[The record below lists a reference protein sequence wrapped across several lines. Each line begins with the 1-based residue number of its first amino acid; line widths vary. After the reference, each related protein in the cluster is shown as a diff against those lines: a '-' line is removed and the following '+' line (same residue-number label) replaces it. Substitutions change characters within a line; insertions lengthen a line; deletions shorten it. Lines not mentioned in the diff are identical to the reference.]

1 MNISLFFET
10 KNVTPQVKEKVNT
23 NTSENKFKNI
33 LSSIDSSAN
42 SSNRKMSVEQK
53 DPDLPNLSDI
63 LDEVN
68 EFLQDSNLRL
78 VDSNNISEENQDEFI
93 LDLLSKL
100 KEVLNSDIAFNELS
114 NENLDI
120 PLGVNLLL
128 IVSKMN
134 NFTEIDSPIKKGILS
149 KLNQLLES
157 EFSSYNSP
165 PNNNTKDLMNSLNA
179 MNVDDKA
186 LLEGQLQFILG
197 NKHLKEETRYY
208 HSLLSDMPDKSLKN
222 SMKTIVEEFLPK
234 ENSTKNL
241 EKILLSEDKNKIQH
255 LLDKLLMNEHK
266 MEDTLPNNQLL
277 SQKQIIDNKG
287 SSKLL
292 DQTISLNLES
302 LSPKYQ
308 QINSEGEVNSA
319 KSEFTNKLLEIL
331 KESRLSQLNNGSGR
345 MIVKLT
351 PEHLGS
357 ITIKL
362 VKHNGTMTA
371 QIIANSQSAKEL
383 LEFSSSQLKQSLPNI
398 NIEIDRFDVYTEDKS
413 QLFKQYK
420 ENKENKE
427 NKEDDQQDQVYSD
440 EEDRE
445 GNFKETLL
453 DALNIMV

>member
-10 KNVTPQVKEKVNT
+10 KNFTPQVTEKGNA
-23 NTSENKFKNI
+23 NTSENKFKDI
-33 LSSIDSSAN
+33 LSSIGSSAN
-42 SSNRKMSVEQK
+42 TSSSKMSDEQQNPK
-53 DPDLPNLSDI
+53 LPNLSD
-63 LDEVN
+63 LLN
-68 EFLQDSNLRL
+68 EMNQFLKDSNLSL
-78 VDSNNISEENQDEFI
+78 VDSIENMTEENHGGFI
-93 LDLLSKL
+93 SNLLSKL
-100 KEVLNSDIAFNELS
+100 NELLNSETAFNELS
-114 NENLDI
+114 NENPDI
-120 PLGVNLLL
+120 PLGVNVLL
-128 IVSKMN
+128 IVNKLN

-149 KLNQLLES
+149 KLNQILES
-157 EFSSYNSP
+157 EFSSYNSH
-165 PNNNTKDLMNSLNA
+165 PNNNMKDLMNSLSA

-186 LLEGQLQFILG
+186 LLEGQLQFTLG
-197 NKHLKEETRYY
+197 NNQLKEETKYY
-208 HSLLSDMPDKSLKN
+208 HNLLTHMSDKSFKN
-222 SMKTIVEEFLPK
+222 AMKTIVEEFLPN

-241 EKILLSEDKNKIQH
+241 ENIFLSEDKNKIQL

-266 MEDTLPNNQLL
+266 IEDTLPNNQLL
-277 SQKQIIDNKG
+277 SQKQMIDNKG
-287 SSKLL
+287 SSKFL

-308 QINSEGEVNSA
+308 QLNTEVELNSA

-362 VKHNGTMTA
+362 VKLNGTMTA

-398 NIEIDRFDVYTEDKS
+398 NIEIDRFDVYTDDKS
-413 QLFKQYK
+413 QLFKQHK
-420 ENKENKE
+420 DNKE
-427 NKEDDQQDQVYSD
+427 NKEDVEQNQDYTD